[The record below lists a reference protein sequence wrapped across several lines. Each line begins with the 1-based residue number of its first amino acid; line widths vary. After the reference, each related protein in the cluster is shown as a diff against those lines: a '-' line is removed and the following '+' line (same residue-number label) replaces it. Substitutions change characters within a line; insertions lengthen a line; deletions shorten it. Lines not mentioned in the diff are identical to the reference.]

1 MFFFFMLGSFFVVL
15 ATLGNNGKNL
25 ELFFNAL
32 TYPFKPQYPHTNSP
46 NRSLYIFLK
55 NVLRE
60 FDKISR
66 HFLFGD
72 RCINSHNLFS

>member
-1 MFFFFMLGSFFVVL
+1 ME
-15 ATLGNNGKNL
+15 KNL
-25 ELFFNAL
+25 ELFCNAL
-32 TYPFKPQYPHTNSP
+32 TYPLKPQYPHTNSP

-60 FDKISR
+60 FDKRSR

-72 RCINSHNLFS
+72 RCINSCNLFSRHSIEIVRRKLMLLF